1 MVNYLVGGGGLT
13 HQPQLENNKASRS
26 YGFNQPLISI
36 YQQTKSIGG
45 SNSLHILQMGLPN
58 QSSKKYYFW
67 DGENFSSQFI
77 YYFLNLSVHHFFF
90 SSLLTKLFHSLLHMI
105 HAKNKI
111 PLTGFSGC
119 LYMCYLNM
127 SISNTFIS

>member
-1 MVNYLVGGGGLT
+1 MVNYLGGGGLT

-58 QSSKKYYFW
+58 QSSKKYYF
-67 DGENFSSQFI
+67 
-77 YYFLNLSVHHFFF
+77 
-90 SSLLTKLFHSLLHMI
+90 
-105 HAKNKI
+105 
-111 PLTGFSGC
+111 
-119 LYMCYLNM
+119 
-127 SISNTFIS
+127 